1 MAKVNCAIYTRKSN
15 ERGLDSE
22 FSSLQNQED
31 ACRAYILS
39 QAFNGW
45 EYYKTFS
52 DGGISGGT
60 MERPGLQVLLED
72 IRSRRVQV
80 VVVYKVDRLSRSIFD
95 FHKMMQ
101 EFTKYDCNFVS
112 ITQSFD
118 TTNSMGK
125 LTLNMLLSFAQFERE
140 VSAERVRDKLAATKA
155 KGMWVGG
162 VPSIGYDL
170 KDKQLVP
177 NEQEAETVRLIFQK
191 YLEFGNIMD
200 VAEWMNEQ
208 GYRSKRWK
216 TKKGEERGGK
226 LFGHSA
232 ILKILSNPLYIGK
245 MPYFSA
251 KKIYPGKQPP
261 IVDQAIFEE
270 VQSKVGNYKNGLREY
285 RAYIRQK
292 TLLADKLFDD
302 KGNPYK
308 LTSTTKNGQK
318 FQYYFVRKG
327 VHIPVI
333 QLDSFTLDM
342 IRRADLNRLDL
353 QASSSQITF
362 DEAKPCVKQT
372 ICVKKGTNCH
382 LQIVLDKKAF
392 LDVCRKYSKQTE
404 LVVESISPEVGENTL
419 TLQGKF
425 YIDNVS
431 STRLQ
436 NGRAQ
441 NVLTVNQLNESLVRG
456 LTRAWQLKKLLEKG
470 LTTREW
476 EKTSGMNKRTFARY
490 INLCYL
496 SPRIVAD
503 ILEYKNPANLTLRE
517 LMNLAEGQVNFE
529 GQEKV
534 WNGL

>member
-1 MAKVNCAIYTRKSN
+1 MTKINCAIYTRKSN
-15 ERGLDSE
+15 ERGLDSK
-22 FSSLQNQED
+22 FSSLQNQEE
-31 ACRAYILS
+31 ACKAYILS
-39 QAFNGW
+39 QAFSGW

-60 MERPGLQVLLED
+60 MERPGLQALLED

-101 EFTKYDCNFVS
+101 EFAKYECNFVS

-118 TTNSMGK
+118 TSNSMGK

-177 NEQEAETVRLIFQK
+177 NEQESEEVRLIFQK
-191 YLEFGNIMD
+191 YLELGNIMA

-226 LFGHSA
+226 PFSHSS
-232 ILKILSNPLYIGK
+232 ILKILSNPLYVGK
-245 MPYFSA
+245 MPHFTA
-251 KKIYPGKQPP
+251 KKVYPGKQPAL
-261 IVDQAIFEE
+261 ISQEMFEAVQA
-270 VQSKVGNYKNGLREY
+270 KVGNYKNGLREY
-285 RAYIRQK
+285 RAYIREQ
-292 TLLADKLFDD
+292 TLMADKLFDD
-302 KGNPYK
+302 KKNPYK

-318 FQYYFVRKG
+318 FQYYFIRKG

-333 QLDSFTLDM
+333 QLDGFVLDT
-342 IRRADLNRLDL
+342 IRRADLSSVDL
-353 QASSSQITF
+353 QADSSQITF
-362 DEAKPCVKQT
+362 DEVKKCLKQV
-372 ICVKKGTNCH
+372 ICVKKGTNCR
-382 LQIVLDKKAF
+382 LQIVLDKKGF
-392 LDVCRKYSKQTE
+392 LDICHNRQKQTE
-404 LVVESISPEVGENTL
+404 KPSNPVSPEVGAEIITL
-419 TLQGKF
+419 RDAF
-425 YIDNVS
+425 YIDNVT

-436 NGRAQ
+436 HGTSQ
-441 NVLTVNQLNESLVRG
+441 NILTVRQLNESLVRG
-456 LTRAWQLKKLLEKG
+456 LARAWKLKKLLEKG

-476 EKTSGMNKRTFARY
+476 EKASGMNKRNFARY
-490 INLCYL
+490 IHLCYL
-496 SPRIVAD
+496 SPHIVAD
-503 ILEYKNPANLTLRE
+503 ILEYKNPRNLTLRE

-529 GQEKV
+529 EQEKV
-534 WNGL
+534 WYG